1 VTPDGRL
8 LVYPLGKASA
18 VGFADPATAE
28 VLGRIPLEGSI
39 VSLSLSP
46 DGTRAHA
53 AAQELDR
60 VSILSVPGR
69 TRIGTIQTPAGA
81 GPDPVIELAR

>member
-1 VTPDGRL
+1 
-8 LVYPLGKASA
+8 VYSLGKGAA
-18 VGFADPATAE
+18 VGLADPGTGE
-28 VLGRIPLEGSI
+28 VVGKVPLEGSI

-46 DGTRAHA
+46 DGTRAYA

-60 VSILSVPGR
+60 VYVVSVPLR
-69 TRIGTIQTPAGA
+69 KVIGTIQTPPGA